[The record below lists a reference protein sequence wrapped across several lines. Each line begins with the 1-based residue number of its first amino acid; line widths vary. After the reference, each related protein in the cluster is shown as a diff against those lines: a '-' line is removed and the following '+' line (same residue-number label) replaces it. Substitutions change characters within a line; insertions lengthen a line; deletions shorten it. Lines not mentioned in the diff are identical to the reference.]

1 MVPKKSPRI
10 PLELHQIKAYEFYQK
25 RLASGKE
32 GNEIDDWQQA
42 KEYLSQHPRAI
53 LAWNLKMPYR
63 GGKRLIK
70 RLLLSLQSLV
80 RVAWKLLIFPFWL
93 FQQIPGLFAREDKDS
108 RTFAID
114 VVKTIISAL
123 GLIATLLAGIGLIVN
138 YFNSQAEMQLTQQR
152 LITERFSKAVEQIG
166 SGKEEVVIGG
176 IYSLER
182 IAKDSPKDQWTIME
196 VLTSYIRKNSPIPS
210 NKRQLKPEAE
220 EREKTPE
227 KLPSVSIPVQ
237 AALTVIGRRK
247 GDNLAETTDSNKIK
261 ILDLSRTNLRGANL
275 NRANLNRA
283 SLHLANL
290 NGAFLEE
297 ANLDG
302 ANLNR
307 ANLNG
312 ANLDGA
318 KLIGANLIGAN
329 LNGANLNGANLNG
342 ANLIGAKLIGA
353 NLNGA
358 NLNGAFLIGA
368 FLIEA
373 NLEEANLNGA
383 NLNGASLNG
392 AFLRGAFLI
401 GANLNG
407 ASLNGAFLR
416 GAFLNGAEGLNPEQI
431 KSACSWEKAIYTEA
445 KWDEDKQ
452 LWVVADREAN
462 QREIEKLKRDKN
474 SDPPNPRLFSA
485 LCDNFCLW
493 NREMLTGDETS
504 TFP

>member
-123 GLIATLLAGIGLIVN
+123 GLIATLSAGIGLFVN
-138 YFNSQAEMQLTQQR
+138 YLNSQAERQLIQER

-166 SGKEEVVIGG
+166 NTKEEVVIGG

-210 NKRQLKPEAE
+210 NIEQLKPE
-220 EREKTPE
+220 ERQKALE

-247 GDNLAETTDSNKIK
+247 VENDQAGDNLAETTDSNKIK
-261 ILDLSRTNLRGANL
+261 ILDLSRTNLREANLILANLDGANLNGANL

-283 SLHLANL
+283 
-290 NGAFLEE
+290 
-297 ANLDG
+297 
-302 ANLNR
+302 NLNR
-307 ANLNG
+307 ADLNGADLKG

-318 KLIGANLIGAN
+318 DLKGAYLWVAYLNGAYLNGAYLKGAELIGAELIEAELYRAN
-329 LNGANLNGANLNG
+329 LYRANLYRAN
-342 ANLIGAKLIGA
+342 
-353 NLNGA
+353 
-358 NLNGAFLIGA
+358 
-368 FLIEA
+368 LIEA
-373 NLEEANLNGA
+373 NLKGA
-383 NLNGASLNG
+383 NLK
-392 AFLRGAFLI
+392 
-401 GANLNG
+401 GANLKG
-407 ASLNGAFLR
+407 ANLILANLY
-416 GAFLNGAEGLNPEQI
+416 GAEDLYPEQI
-431 KSACSWEKAIYTEA
+431 KSACFWEKAIYTEP
-445 KWDEDKQ
+445 KWDEDTE
-452 LWVVADREAN
+452 LWVAADREAN

-474 SDPPNPRLFSA
+474 SDPPNPID
-485 LCDNFCLW
+485 CN
-493 NREMLTGDETS
+493 TK
-504 TFP
+504 

>member
-1 MVPKKSPRI
+1 
-10 PLELHQIKAYEFYQK
+10 
-25 RLASGKE
+25 
-32 GNEIDDWQQA
+32 
-42 KEYLSQHPRAI
+42 
-53 LAWNLKMPYR
+53 MPYR

-166 SGKEEVVIGG
+166 NNKEEVVIGG

-210 NKRQLKPEAE
+210 NIQQLEPE
-220 EREKTPE
+220 ERQKALE

-247 GDNLAETTDSNKIK
+247 VENDQAGDNLAGTTDSNKIK
-261 ILDLSRTNLRGANL
+261 FLDLSGTNLRGANLILANLNLANLNGANLIGANLIGANLIGANLNEAYLYGAYLNRANLNEAYLDRAYLNRANLNGAILDRADLIGADLNEADLIGANL

-283 SLHLANL
+283 
-290 NGAFLEE
+290 
-297 ANLDG
+297 
-302 ANLNR
+302 NLNR
-307 ANLNG
+307 AN
-312 ANLDGA
+312 
-318 KLIGANLIGAN
+318 LIGANLIGAV
-329 LNGANLNGANLNG
+329 
-342 ANLIGAKLIGA
+342 
-353 NLNGA
+353 
-358 NLNGAFLIGA
+358 
-368 FLIEA
+368 
-373 NLEEANLNGA
+373 
-383 NLNGASLNG
+383 
-392 AFLRGAFLI
+392 
-401 GANLNG
+401 
-407 ASLNGAFLR
+407 
-416 GAFLNGAEGLNPEQI
+416 GLNPEQI
-431 KSACSWEKAIYTEA
+431 KSACFWERAIHTQA

-452 LWVVADREAN
+452 LWVAADREAN
-462 QREIEKLKRDKN
+462 QREIDKLKRDKN
-474 SDPPNPRLFSA
+474 SDPPNPID
-485 LCDNFCLW
+485 C
-493 NREMLTGDETS
+493 TTK
-504 TFP
+504 

>member
-10 PLELHQIKAYEFYQK
+10 PLELHQIKAYEFYQQ

-42 KEYLSQHPRAI
+42 KEYFSQHPRAI

-166 SGKEEVVIGG
+166 NNKEEVVIGG

-210 NKRQLKPEAE
+210 NIQQLEPE
-220 EREKTPE
+220 ERQKALE

-247 GDNLAETTDSNKIK
+247 VENDQAGDNLAGTTDSNKIK
-261 ILDLSRTNLRGANL
+261 FLDLSGTNLRGANLILANLNLANLNGANLIGANLIGANLIGANLNEAYLYGAYLNRAYLNEAYLNRANLDRANLNRANLNGAILDRADLIGADLNEADLIGANL

-283 SLHLANL
+283 
-290 NGAFLEE
+290 
-297 ANLDG
+297 
-302 ANLNR
+302 NLNR
-307 ANLNG
+307 AN
-312 ANLDGA
+312 
-318 KLIGANLIGAN
+318 LIGANLIGAV
-329 LNGANLNGANLNG
+329 
-342 ANLIGAKLIGA
+342 
-353 NLNGA
+353 
-358 NLNGAFLIGA
+358 
-368 FLIEA
+368 
-373 NLEEANLNGA
+373 
-383 NLNGASLNG
+383 
-392 AFLRGAFLI
+392 
-401 GANLNG
+401 
-407 ASLNGAFLR
+407 
-416 GAFLNGAEGLNPEQI
+416 GLNPEQI
-431 KSACSWEKAIYTEA
+431 KSACFWERAIHTQA

-452 LWVVADREAN
+452 LWVAADREAN
-462 QREIEKLKRDKN
+462 QREIDKLKRDKN
-474 SDPPNPRLFSA
+474 SDPPNPID
-485 LCDNFCLW
+485 C
-493 NREMLTGDETS
+493 TTK
-504 TFP
+504 

>member
-138 YFNSQAEMQLTQQR
+138 YSNSQAEMQLTQQR
-152 LITERFSKAVEQIG
+152 LITERFSKAIEQIG
-166 SGKEEVVIGG
+166 SGKEEAVISG
-176 IYSLER
+176 IYSLEQ
-182 IAKDSPKDQWTIME
+182 IAKDSPKDQYQWTIME

-210 NKRQLKPEAE
+210 NIQQLKPEAE

-283 SLHLANL
+283 NLDGANL
-290 NGAFLEE
+290 NGAFLE
-297 ANLDG
+297 G
-302 ANLNR
+302 AY
-307 ANLNG
+307 
-312 ANLDGA
+312 
-318 KLIGANLIGAN
+318 
-329 LNGANLNGANLNG
+329 LNGANLNGANLW
-342 ANLIGAKLIGA
+342 
-353 NLNGA
+353 
-358 NLNGAFLIGA
+358 
-368 FLIEA
+368 
-373 NLEEANLNGA
+373 
-383 NLNGASLNG
+383 
-392 AFLRGAFLI
+392 
-401 GANLNG
+401 
-407 ASLNGAFLR
+407 
-416 GAFLNGAEGLNPEQI
+416 GAEVDPKQI
-431 KSACSWEKAIYTEA
+431 KSACFWEKAIHTQA
-445 KWDEDKQ
+445 KWDKDKQ
-452 LWVVADREAN
+452 LLVAEDWKAN

-474 SDPPNPRLFSA
+474 SDPPNPID
-485 LCDNFCLW
+485 CN
-493 NREMLTGDETS
+493 TK
-504 TFP
+504 

>member
-210 NKRQLKPEAE
+210 NIEQLKPE
-220 EREKTPE
+220 ERQKALE

-247 GDNLAETTDSNKIK
+247 VENDQAGDNLAETTDFNKTK
-261 ILDLSRTNLRGANL
+261 FLDLSRTNLR
-275 NRANLNRA
+275 
-283 SLHLANL
+283 
-290 NGAFLEE
+290 E
-297 ANLDG
+297 
-302 ANLNR
+302 

-318 KLIGANLIGAN
+318 DLNRANLDEAILYRAILKGAYLFGAELIGAN
-329 LNGANLNGANLNG
+329 LNGAELIGANLYGANLNRANLIGANLGANLYGANLNG
-342 ANLIGAKLIGA
+342 AYLWGAKVD
-353 NLNGA
+353 
-358 NLNGAFLIGA
+358 
-368 FLIEA
+368 
-373 NLEEANLNGA
+373 
-383 NLNGASLNG
+383 
-392 AFLRGAFLI
+392 
-401 GANLNG
+401 
-407 ASLNGAFLR
+407 
-416 GAFLNGAEGLNPEQI
+416 PKQI
-431 KSACSWEKAIYTEA
+431 KSACFWEKAIHTQV
-445 KWDEDKQ
+445 KWDKDKQ
-452 LWVVADREAN
+452 LWVAADREAN

-474 SDPPNPRLFSA
+474 SDPRNPID
-485 LCDNFCLW
+485 CN
-493 NREMLTGDETS
+493 TK
-504 TFP
+504 

>member
-10 PLELHQIKAYEFYQK
+10 PLELHQIKAHEFYQK

-42 KEYLSQHPRAI
+42 KEYFSQHPRAI

-63 GGKRLIK
+63 RGKRLIK

-93 FQQIPGLFAREDKDS
+93 FQQISGLFAREDKDS

-123 GLIATLLAGIGLIVN
+123 GLIATLFAGIGLFVN
-138 YFNSQAEMQLTQQR
+138 YLNSQAEIQLTQQR

-166 SGKEEVVIGG
+166 NTKEEVVIGG

-210 NKRQLKPEAE
+210 NIQQLEPE
-220 EREKTPE
+220 ERQKALE

-247 GDNLAETTDSNKIK
+247 VENDQAGDNLAETTNPNKIK
-261 ILDLSRTNLRGANL
+261 ILDLSRTNLRGAK
-275 NRANLNRA
+275 
-283 SLHLANL
+283 L
-290 NGAFLEE
+290 NGADLKG

-302 ANLNR
+302 ANLN
-307 ANLNG
+307 
-312 ANLDGA
+312 GA
-318 KLIGANLIGAN
+318 KLWVAY
-329 LNGANLNGANLNG
+329 LNGANLNGANLNEAYLNEAYLNE
-342 ANLIGAKLIGA
+342 ANLNLA

-358 NLNGAFLIGA
+358 YLNGAV
-368 FLIEA
+368 
-373 NLEEANLNGA
+373 
-383 NLNGASLNG
+383 
-392 AFLRGAFLI
+392 
-401 GANLNG
+401 
-407 ASLNGAFLR
+407 
-416 GAFLNGAEGLNPEQI
+416 GLNPEQI
-431 KSACSWEKAIYTEA
+431 KSACFWERAIHTQA

-452 LWVVADREAN
+452 LWVAADREAN
-462 QREIEKLKRDKN
+462 QREIDKLKRDKN
-474 SDPPNPRLFSA
+474 SDPPNPINCTTKYRLYY
-485 LCDNFCLW
+485 
-493 NREMLTGDETS
+493 
-504 TFP
+504 

>member
-10 PLELHQIKAYEFYQK
+10 PLELHQIKAHQFYQK

-42 KEYLSQHPRAI
+42 KEYFSQHPRAI
-53 LAWNLKMPYR
+53 FAWNLKMPYR

-108 RTFAID
+108 RTFAIE

-123 GLIATLLAGIGLIVN
+123 GLIATLLAGIGLFLN
-138 YFNSQAEMQLTQQR
+138 YLNSQAERQLIQER

-166 SGKEEVVIGG
+166 NNKEEVVIGG

-210 NKRQLKPEAE
+210 NIEQLEPE
-220 EREKTPE
+220 ERQKALE

-247 GDNLAETTDSNKIK
+247 VENDQAGDNLAETTDSNKIK
-261 ILDLSRTNLRGANL
+261 ILDLSRTNLREANLNGANLNGAQLYRANLYGAYLYRANLYRANLYRANLKGANLKGANLKGANLNGANLILANL
-275 NRANLNRA
+275 NRAY
-283 SLHLANL
+283 L
-290 NGAFLEE
+290 NGAI
-297 ANLDG
+297 
-302 ANLNR
+302 LNR

-312 ANLDGA
+312 AILNR
-318 KLIGANLIGAN
+318 ANLNGAYLNGAYLIQANLNGADLNGADLNRAN

-342 ANLIGAKLIGA
+342 AEDLYPK
-353 NLNGA
+353 
-358 NLNGAFLIGA
+358 
-368 FLIEA
+368 
-373 NLEEANLNGA
+373 
-383 NLNGASLNG
+383 
-392 AFLRGAFLI
+392 
-401 GANLNG
+401 
-407 ASLNGAFLR
+407 
-416 GAFLNGAEGLNPEQI
+416 QI
-431 KSACSWEKAIYTEA
+431 KSACFWEKAIYTES

-452 LWVVADREAN
+452 LWVAADREAN
-462 QREIEKLKRDKN
+462 QREIDKLKRDKN
-474 SDPPNPRLFSA
+474 SDPPNPID
-485 LCDNFCLW
+485 CN
-493 NREMLTGDETS
+493 TK
-504 TFP
+504 

>member
-1 MVPKKSPRI
+1 MAQKKSPRI

-166 SGKEEVVIGG
+166 NNKEEVVIGG

-210 NKRQLKPEAE
+210 NIEQLKPE
-220 EREKTPE
+220 ERQKALE

-247 GDNLAETTDSNKIK
+247 VENDQAGDNLAETTNPNKIK
-261 ILDLSRTNLRGANL
+261 FLDLSRTNLRGAYL
-275 NRANLNRA
+275 D
-283 SLHLANL
+283 
-290 NGAFLEE
+290 GACLDG

-307 ANLNG
+307 AILYRAILNRANLNRAILEGAILEGAILNEAYLGGANLGAAYLNGAYLDG

-318 KLIGANLIGAN
+318 V
-329 LNGANLNGANLNG
+329 
-342 ANLIGAKLIGA
+342 
-353 NLNGA
+353 
-358 NLNGAFLIGA
+358 
-368 FLIEA
+368 
-373 NLEEANLNGA
+373 
-383 NLNGASLNG
+383 
-392 AFLRGAFLI
+392 
-401 GANLNG
+401 
-407 ASLNGAFLR
+407 
-416 GAFLNGAEGLNPEQI
+416 GLNPEQI
-431 KSACSWEKAIYTEA
+431 KSACFWERAIHTES

-452 LWVVADREAN
+452 LWVAEDPKAN
-462 QREIEKLKRDKN
+462 QREIDKLKRDKN
-474 SDPPNPRLFSA
+474 SDPPNPID
-485 LCDNFCLW
+485 C
-493 NREMLTGDETS
+493 TTK
-504 TFP
+504 

>member
-10 PLELHQIKAYEFYQK
+10 PLELHQIKAYEFYQQ

-123 GLIATLLAGIGLIVN
+123 GLIATLFAGIGLFVN
-138 YFNSQAEMQLTQQR
+138 YLNSQAERQLIQER

-166 SGKEEVVIGG
+166 NTKEEVVIGG

-210 NKRQLKPEAE
+210 NIQQLEPE
-220 EREKTPE
+220 ERQKALE

-247 GDNLAETTDSNKIK
+247 VENDQAGDNLAETTNPNKIK
-261 ILDLSRTNLRGANL
+261 ILDLSGTNLRGADLNEANLNRANLIGADLNEANLNRANLIGADLNEANLIGAYLNGADLNRADLNGADLNRADLNEANLNRANLIGAYLNGANL

-283 SLHLANL
+283 
-290 NGAFLEE
+290 
-297 ANLDG
+297 NLDG
-302 ANLNR
+302 ADLNGANLYGAYLNR
-307 ANLNG
+307 ANLNR
-312 ANLDGA
+312 AYLNRA
-318 KLIGANLIGAN
+318 Y
-329 LNGANLNGANLNG
+329 LNGAYLNGAYLNG
-342 ANLIGAKLIGA
+342 AV
-353 NLNGA
+353 
-358 NLNGAFLIGA
+358 
-368 FLIEA
+368 
-373 NLEEANLNGA
+373 
-383 NLNGASLNG
+383 
-392 AFLRGAFLI
+392 
-401 GANLNG
+401 
-407 ASLNGAFLR
+407 
-416 GAFLNGAEGLNPEQI
+416 GLNPEQI
-431 KSACSWEKAIYTEA
+431 KSACFWERARHTES

-452 LWVVADREAN
+452 LWVAADREAN
-462 QREIEKLKRDKN
+462 QREIDKLKRDKN
-474 SDPPNPRLFSA
+474 SDPPNPIDCTTKYRLYY
-485 LCDNFCLW
+485 
-493 NREMLTGDETS
+493 
-504 TFP
+504 

>member
-10 PLELHQIKAYEFYQK
+10 PLELHQIKAHEFYQK

-182 IAKDSPKDQWTIME
+182 IAKDSREDQWTIME

-210 NKRQLKPEAE
+210 NIQQLEPAA
-220 EREKTPE
+220 REKALE

-247 GDNLAETTDSNKIK
+247 VENVQAGDNLAETTDPNKIK

-283 SLHLANL
+283 
-290 NGAFLEE
+290 
-297 ANLDG
+297 NLDG
-302 ANLNR
+302 ANLN
-307 ANLNG
+307 
-312 ANLDGA
+312 GA
-318 KLIGANLIGAN
+318 KLWVAY

-342 ANLIGAKLIGA
+342 AKLWVA
-353 NLNGA
+353 YLNGA
-358 NLNGAFLIGA
+358 NLNGAY
-368 FLIEA
+368 
-373 NLEEANLNGA
+373 LNGA
-383 NLNGASLNG
+383 NLNGAKLNRADLNRAYLNG
-392 AFLRGAFLI
+392 ADLNGAYLNGAI
-401 GANLNG
+401 LNGANLYG
-407 ASLNGAFLR
+407 AILW
-416 GAFLNGAEGLNPEQI
+416 GAEVDPKQI
-431 KSACSWEKAIYTEA
+431 KSACFWEKAIYTES
-445 KWDEDKQ
+445 KWDKDKK
-452 LWVVADREAN
+452 LWVAEDREAN
-462 QREIEKLKRDKN
+462 RREIEKLKRDKN
-474 SDPPNPRLFSA
+474 SDPRNPID
-485 LCDNFCLW
+485 CN
-493 NREMLTGDETS
+493 TK
-504 TFP
+504 

>member
-42 KEYLSQHPRAI
+42 KEYFSQHPRAI

-63 GGKRLIK
+63 RGKRLIK

-80 RVAWKLLIFPFWL
+80 RVVWKLLIFPFWL

-123 GLIATLLAGIGLIVN
+123 GLIATLLAGIGLFVN
-138 YFNSQAEMQLTQQR
+138 YLNSQAERQLTQER

-166 SGKEEVVIGG
+166 NTKEEVVIGG

-210 NKRQLKPEAE
+210 NIEQLKPE
-220 EREKTPE
+220 ERQKALE

-237 AALTVIGRRK
+237 ATLTVIGRRK
-247 GDNLAETTDSNKIK
+247 VENDQAGDNLAETTDSNKIK
-261 ILDLSRTNLRGANL
+261 ILDLSRTNLRKANLDGANLDGANLDGANLDGANLDGANLDGANLDGAELIGANLDGAELNGANL
-275 NRANLNRA
+275 NRANLD
-283 SLHLANL
+283 
-290 NGAFLEE
+290 GAELIG

-302 ANLNR
+302 ANLDG
-307 ANLNG
+307 AELIG

-318 KLIGANLIGAN
+318 NLDGANLDGAV
-329 LNGANLNGANLNG
+329 
-342 ANLIGAKLIGA
+342 
-353 NLNGA
+353 
-358 NLNGAFLIGA
+358 
-368 FLIEA
+368 
-373 NLEEANLNGA
+373 
-383 NLNGASLNG
+383 
-392 AFLRGAFLI
+392 
-401 GANLNG
+401 
-407 ASLNGAFLR
+407 
-416 GAFLNGAEGLNPEQI
+416 GLNPEQI
-431 KSACSWEKAIYTEA
+431 KSACFWERAIHTES

-452 LWVVADREAN
+452 LWVAADRKAN
-462 QREIEKLKRDKN
+462 QREIDKLKRDKN
-474 SDPPNPRLFSA
+474 SDPPNPID
-485 LCDNFCLW
+485 C
-493 NREMLTGDETS
+493 TTK
-504 TFP
+504 

>member
-10 PLELHQIKAYEFYQK
+10 PLELHQIKAYEFYQQ

-42 KEYLSQHPRAI
+42 KEYFSQHPRAI

-63 GGKRLIK
+63 RGKRLIK

-93 FQQIPGLFAREDKDS
+93 FQQISGLFAREDKDS

-123 GLIATLLAGIGLIVN
+123 GLIATLFAGIGLFVN
-138 YFNSQAEMQLTQQR
+138 YLNSQAEIQLTQQR

-166 SGKEEVVIGG
+166 NNKEEVVIGG

-210 NKRQLKPEAE
+210 NIQQLKPE
-220 EREKTPE
+220 ERQKALE

-247 GDNLAETTDSNKIK
+247 VENDQAGDNLAETTDSNKIK
-261 ILDLSRTNLRGANL
+261 FLDLSRTNLRGANL
-275 NRANLNRA
+275 DGANLD
-283 SLHLANL
+283 
-290 NGAFLEE
+290 G

-307 ANLNG
+307 AILYRAILNRANLNRAILEGAILEGAILNEAYLGGANLGAAYLNGAYLDG

-318 KLIGANLIGAN
+318 V
-329 LNGANLNGANLNG
+329 
-342 ANLIGAKLIGA
+342 
-353 NLNGA
+353 
-358 NLNGAFLIGA
+358 
-368 FLIEA
+368 
-373 NLEEANLNGA
+373 
-383 NLNGASLNG
+383 
-392 AFLRGAFLI
+392 
-401 GANLNG
+401 
-407 ASLNGAFLR
+407 
-416 GAFLNGAEGLNPEQI
+416 GLNPEQI
-431 KSACSWEKAIYTEA
+431 KSACFWERAIHTES

-452 LWVVADREAN
+452 LWVAEDPKAN
-462 QREIEKLKRDKN
+462 QREIDKLKRDKN
-474 SDPPNPRLFSA
+474 SDPPNPID
-485 LCDNFCLW
+485 C
-493 NREMLTGDETS
+493 TTK
-504 TFP
+504 

>member
-10 PLELHQIKAYEFYQK
+10 PLELHQIKAHEFYQK

-123 GLIATLLAGIGLIVN
+123 GLIATLLAGIGLFLN
-138 YFNSQAEMQLTQQR
+138 YLNSQAERQLIQER

-166 SGKEEVVIGG
+166 NDKEEVVIGG

-210 NKRQLKPEAE
+210 NIEQLKPE
-220 EREKTPE
+220 ERKKAPE

-247 GDNLAETTDSNKIK
+247 VENDQAGDNLAETTNPNKIK
-261 ILDLSRTNLRGANL
+261 FLDLSRTNLRGADLIGANLFGAILNRANLIGANLNGADLNGAYLYGANLNGANLDGADL

-283 SLHLANL
+283 DLNRANLNRAILYRANL
-290 NGAFLEE
+290 NGADLNGANLYGAYLNG

-307 ANLNG
+307 AYLDGANLNGADLNG
-312 ANLDGA
+312 ANLYGA
-318 KLIGANLIGAN
+318 Y
-329 LNGANLNGANLNG
+329 LNGANLNGAV
-342 ANLIGAKLIGA
+342 
-353 NLNGA
+353 
-358 NLNGAFLIGA
+358 
-368 FLIEA
+368 
-373 NLEEANLNGA
+373 
-383 NLNGASLNG
+383 
-392 AFLRGAFLI
+392 
-401 GANLNG
+401 
-407 ASLNGAFLR
+407 
-416 GAFLNGAEGLNPEQI
+416 GLNPEQI
-431 KSACSWEKAIYTEA
+431 KSACFWERAIHTQA

-452 LWVVADREAN
+452 LWVAADWKAN

-474 SDPPNPRLFSA
+474 SDPPNPID
-485 LCDNFCLW
+485 C
-493 NREMLTGDETS
+493 TTK
-504 TFP
+504 

>member
-108 RTFAID
+108 RTFAIE

-123 GLIATLLAGIGLIVN
+123 GLIATLSAGIVLFLN
-138 YFNSQAEMQLTQQR
+138 YLNSQAEMQLTQQR

-210 NKRQLKPEAE
+210 NIQQLEPE
-220 EREKTPE
+220 ERQKALE

-237 AALTVIGRRK
+237 SALTVIGRRK
-247 GDNLAETTDSNKIK
+247 VENDQAGDNLAETNDSNKIK
-261 ILDLSRTNLRGANL
+261 ILDLSRTNLREANLNRANLNRANLNRANLNGAYLDGAYLEEANLIGAKLNGAYLEEANLIGAKLNGAYLEGANL

-283 SLHLANL
+283 NL
-290 NGAFLEE
+290 NR
-297 ANLDG
+297 

-307 ANLNG
+307 ANLNR
-312 ANLDGA
+312 ANLYRAYLNGA
-318 KLIGANLIGAN
+318 YLIGAYLNGAYLIGAY
-329 LNGANLNGANLNG
+329 LYGAYLYGAYLYG
-342 ANLIGAKLIGA
+342 AYLY
-353 NLNGA
+353 
-358 NLNGAFLIGA
+358 
-368 FLIEA
+368 
-373 NLEEANLNGA
+373 
-383 NLNGASLNG
+383 
-392 AFLRGAFLI
+392 
-401 GANLNG
+401 
-407 ASLNGAFLR
+407 
-416 GAFLNGAEGLNPEQI
+416 GAEDLHPKQI
-431 KSACSWEKAIYTEA
+431 KSACFWERAIYTQA
-445 KWDEDKQ
+445 KWDKDKK
-452 LWVVADREAN
+452 LWVAEDPKAN

-474 SDPPNPRLFSA
+474 SDPRNPID
-485 LCDNFCLW
+485 CN
-493 NREMLTGDETS
+493 TK
-504 TFP
+504 

>member
-10 PLELHQIKAYEFYQK
+10 PLELHQIKAHEFYQK

-42 KEYLSQHPRAI
+42 KEYFSQHPRAI

-63 GGKRLIK
+63 RGKRLIK

-123 GLIATLLAGIGLIVN
+123 GLIATLFAGIGLFVN
-138 YFNSQAEMQLTQQR
+138 YLNSQAEIQLTQQR

-166 SGKEEVVIGG
+166 NTKEEVVIGG

-210 NKRQLKPEAE
+210 NIEQLEPAARQKA
-220 EREKTPE
+220 PE

-247 GDNLAETTDSNKIK
+247 VENDQAGDNLAETTNPNKIK
-261 ILDLSRTNLRGANL
+261 ILDLSGTNLRGADLIGANLFGANLIGANLFGANLYGADLNRANLYGANL

-283 SLHLANL
+283 
-290 NGAFLEE
+290 
-297 ANLDG
+297 
-302 ANLNR
+302 NLNR
-307 ANLNG
+307 ADLIG
-312 ANLDGA
+312 ANLF
-318 KLIGANLIGAN
+318 GANLIGAN
-329 LNGANLNGANLNG
+329 LFGADLNGADLNRAYLYGADLNGANLYG
-342 ANLIGAKLIGA
+342 AV
-353 NLNGA
+353 
-358 NLNGAFLIGA
+358 
-368 FLIEA
+368 
-373 NLEEANLNGA
+373 
-383 NLNGASLNG
+383 
-392 AFLRGAFLI
+392 
-401 GANLNG
+401 
-407 ASLNGAFLR
+407 
-416 GAFLNGAEGLNPEQI
+416 GLNPEQI
-431 KSACSWEKAIYTEA
+431 KSACFWERAIHTQA

-452 LWVVADREAN
+452 LWVAADREAN
-462 QREIEKLKRDKN
+462 QREIDKLKRDKN
-474 SDPPNPRLFSA
+474 SDLPNPIN
-485 LCDNFCLW
+485 CN
-493 NREMLTGDETS
+493 TK
-504 TFP
+504 

>member
-1 MVPKKSPRI
+1 MAQKKSPRI

-123 GLIATLLAGIGLIVN
+123 GLIATLFAGIGLFVN
-138 YFNSQAEMQLTQQR
+138 YLNSQAERQLIQER

-166 SGKEEVVIGG
+166 NPKEEVVIGG

-210 NKRQLKPEAE
+210 NIQQLEPAA
-220 EREKTPE
+220 REKALE
-227 KLPSVSIPVQ
+227 KLPSVSISVQ

-247 GDNLAETTDSNKIK
+247 VENDQAGDNLAETTDSNKIK
-261 ILDLSRTNLRGANL
+261 ILDLSRTNLREANL
-275 NRANLNRA
+275 IRANLDRA
-283 SLHLANL
+283 YLY
-290 NGAFLEE
+290 
-297 ANLDG
+297 
-302 ANLNR
+302 R

-312 ANLDGA
+312 AYLDRA
-318 KLIGANLIGAN
+318 YLNGANLYRAN
-329 LNGANLNGANLNG
+329 LDRAYLYRAYLNGANLNGANLYR
-342 ANLIGAKLIGA
+342 AY
-353 NLNGA
+353 LNGA
-358 NLNGAFLIGA
+358 NLDG
-368 FLIEA
+368 A
-373 NLEEANLNGA
+373 NLDGANLDGAYLNGA
-383 NLNGASLNG
+383 YLNGAYLNG
-392 AFLRGAFLI
+392 AV
-401 GANLNG
+401 
-407 ASLNGAFLR
+407 
-416 GAFLNGAEGLNPEQI
+416 GLHPEQI
-431 KSACSWEKAIYTEA
+431 KSACFWERAIYTQA
-445 KWDEDKQ
+445 KWDKDKK
-452 LWVVADREAN
+452 LWVAADPKAN
-462 QREIEKLKRDKN
+462 QREIDKLKRDKN
-474 SDPPNPRLFSA
+474 SDPPNPID
-485 LCDNFCLW
+485 C
-493 NREMLTGDETS
+493 TTK
-504 TFP
+504 

>member
-10 PLELHQIKAYEFYQK
+10 PLELHQIKAHEFYQK

-63 GGKRLIK
+63 RGKRLIK

-123 GLIATLLAGIGLIVN
+123 GLIATLFAGIGLFVN
-138 YFNSQAEMQLTQQR
+138 YLNSQAEIQLTQQR

-166 SGKEEVVIGG
+166 NTKEEVVIGG

-210 NKRQLKPEAE
+210 NIEQLEPAA
-220 EREKTPE
+220 REKALE

-247 GDNLAETTDSNKIK
+247 VENDQAGDNLAETTDSNKIK
-261 ILDLSRTNLRGANL
+261 ILDLSRTNLREANLILANLNLANL

-283 SLHLANL
+283 
-290 NGAFLEE
+290 
-297 ANLDG
+297 
-302 ANLNR
+302 NLNR

-312 ANLDGA
+312 AELYRAELYRANLNGA
-318 KLIGANLIGAN
+318 NLKGANLNEANLIGAN

-342 ANLIGAKLIGA
+342 ANLNGAILYRA

-358 NLNGAFLIGA
+358 NLNGAILNGA
-368 FLIEA
+368 ILYR
-373 NLEEANLNGA
+373 ANLNGA
-383 NLNGASLNG
+383 NLNGAN
-392 AFLRGAFLI
+392 
-401 GANLNG
+401 
-407 ASLNGAFLR
+407 
-416 GAFLNGAEGLNPEQI
+416 LNGAEGLNPEQI
-431 KSACSWEKAIYTEA
+431 KSACFWEKAIYTES

-452 LWVVADREAN
+452 LWVAADREAN

-474 SDPPNPRLFSA
+474 SDPRNPIN
-485 LCDNFCLW
+485 CN
-493 NREMLTGDETS
+493 TK
-504 TFP
+504 

>member
-10 PLELHQIKAYEFYQK
+10 PLELHQIKAHEFYQK

-123 GLIATLLAGIGLIVN
+123 GLIATLSAGIGLFVN
-138 YFNSQAEMQLTQQR
+138 YLNSQAEIQLIQER

-210 NKRQLKPEAE
+210 NIQQLEPE
-220 EREKTPE
+220 ERQKALE

-247 GDNLAETTDSNKIK
+247 VENDQAGDNLAETTYFNKTK
-261 ILDLSRTNLRGANL
+261 ILDLSQTNLR
-275 NRANLNRA
+275 
-283 SLHLANL
+283 
-290 NGAFLEE
+290 E
-297 ANLDG
+297 ANLI
-302 ANLNR
+302 L
-307 ANLNG
+307 
-312 ANLDGA
+312 
-318 KLIGANLIGAN
+318 
-329 LNGANLNGANLNG
+329 ANLNGANLNG
-342 ANLIGAKLIGA
+342 ANLIGANLIGAYLNGAFLVQANLIGA
-353 NLNGA
+353 NLNRAILNGANLIGANLTGAELFGANLKEAGLFGAELNGANLIVANLDGANLDGAELNGANLDGA
-358 NLNGAFLIGA
+358 NLNGAI
-368 FLIEA
+368 
-373 NLEEANLNGA
+373 
-383 NLNGASLNG
+383 
-392 AFLRGAFLI
+392 
-401 GANLNG
+401 
-407 ASLNGAFLR
+407 
-416 GAFLNGAEGLNPEQI
+416 LNGAEGLNPKQI
-431 KSACSWEKAIYTEA
+431 KSACFWEKAIYTES

-452 LWVVADREAN
+452 LWVAADREAN

-474 SDPPNPRLFSA
+474 SDLPNPID
-485 LCDNFCLW
+485 CN
-493 NREMLTGDETS
+493 TK
-504 TFP
+504 

>member
-1 MVPKKSPRI
+1 MVPRKSPRI
-10 PLELHQIKAYEFYQK
+10 PLELHQIKAHQFYQK

-42 KEYLSQHPRAI
+42 KEYFSQHPRAI

-123 GLIATLLAGIGLIVN
+123 GLIATLSAGIGLFVN
-138 YFNSQAEMQLTQQR
+138 YLNSQAEIQLIQER

-210 NKRQLKPEAE
+210 NIEQLEPE
-220 EREKTPE
+220 ERQKALE

-247 GDNLAETTDSNKIK
+247 VENDQAGDNLAETTYFNKTK
-261 ILDLSRTNLRGANL
+261 ILDLSQTNLR
-275 NRANLNRA
+275 
-283 SLHLANL
+283 
-290 NGAFLEE
+290 E
-297 ANLDG
+297 ANLI
-302 ANLNR
+302 L
-307 ANLNG
+307 
-312 ANLDGA
+312 
-318 KLIGANLIGAN
+318 
-329 LNGANLNGANLNG
+329 ANLNGANLNG
-342 ANLIGAKLIGA
+342 ANLIGANLIGAYLNGAFLVQANLIGA
-353 NLNGA
+353 NLNRAILNGANLIGANLTGAELFGANLKEAGLFGAELNGANLIVANLDGANLDGAELNGANLDGA
-358 NLNGAFLIGA
+358 NLNGAI
-368 FLIEA
+368 
-373 NLEEANLNGA
+373 
-383 NLNGASLNG
+383 
-392 AFLRGAFLI
+392 
-401 GANLNG
+401 
-407 ASLNGAFLR
+407 
-416 GAFLNGAEGLNPEQI
+416 LNGAEGLNPKQI
-431 KSACSWEKAIYTEA
+431 KSACFWEKAIYTES

-452 LWVVADREAN
+452 LWVAADREAN

-474 SDPPNPRLFSA
+474 SDPPNPID
-485 LCDNFCLW
+485 CN
-493 NREMLTGDETS
+493 TK
-504 TFP
+504 

>member
-1 MVPKKSPRI
+1 MVPRKSPRI

-123 GLIATLLAGIGLIVN
+123 GLIATLSAGIGLFVN
-138 YFNSQAEMQLTQQR
+138 YLNSQAERQLIQER

-166 SGKEEVVIGG
+166 NTKEEVVIGG

-182 IAKDSPKDQWTIME
+182 IAKDSPKDQWRIME

-210 NKRQLKPEAE
+210 NIQQLEPE
-220 EREKTPE
+220 EREKALE

-247 GDNLAETTDSNKIK
+247 VENDQAGDNLAETNDFAGDNLAETTDFSKIK

-275 NRANLNRA
+275 N
-283 SLHLANL
+283 
-290 NGAFLEE
+290 
-297 ANLDG
+297 G

-307 ANLNG
+307 ANLWE
-312 ANLDGA
+312 
-318 KLIGANLIGAN
+318 AN
-329 LNGANLNGANLNG
+329 LNGANLNRANLYRAELKG
-342 ANLIGAKLIGA
+342 ANLIRANLKGA
-353 NLNGA
+353 NLDGA
-358 NLNGAFLIGA
+358 NLLNR
-368 FLIEA
+368 A
-373 NLEEANLNGA
+373 NLNRGILTTGWLIANLDEANLNGA
-383 NLNGASLNG
+383 NLNGAV
-392 AFLRGAFLI
+392 
-401 GANLNG
+401 
-407 ASLNGAFLR
+407 
-416 GAFLNGAEGLNPEQI
+416 GLNPEQI
-431 KSACSWEKAIYTEA
+431 KSACFWEKAIYTEP
-445 KWDEDKQ
+445 KWDEDTE
-452 LWVVADREAN
+452 LWVAADREAN

-474 SDPPNPRLFSA
+474 SDPPNPID
-485 LCDNFCLW
+485 CN
-493 NREMLTGDETS
+493 TK
-504 TFP
+504 

>member
-10 PLELHQIKAYEFYQK
+10 PLELHQIKAHEFYQK

-42 KEYLSQHPRAI
+42 KEYFSQHPRAI

-63 GGKRLIK
+63 RGKRLIK

-93 FQQIPGLFAREDKDS
+93 FQQISGLFAREDKDS

-123 GLIATLLAGIGLIVN
+123 GLIATLFAGIGLFVN
-138 YFNSQAEMQLTQQR
+138 YLNSQAEIQLTQQR

-166 SGKEEVVIGG
+166 NTKEEVVIGG

-210 NKRQLKPEAE
+210 NIEQLKPEA
-220 EREKTPE
+220 RQKALE

-247 GDNLAETTDSNKIK
+247 VENDQAGDNLAETTDSNKIK

-275 NRANLNRA
+275 NGANLNRA
-283 SLHLANL
+283 DLNRANL
-290 NGAFLEE
+290 NGANLNGADLNG

-302 ANLNR
+302 ANLYGADLIGANLNRANLNR

-312 ANLDGA
+312 AN
-318 KLIGANLIGAN
+318 LIGANLIGAN
-329 LNGANLNGANLNG
+329 LNGANLDGANLDGANLNRADLIGANLNRADLIG
-342 ANLIGAKLIGA
+342 ANLIGANLNRANLIGA
-353 NLNGA
+353 NLDGA
-358 NLNGAFLIGA
+358 NLW
-368 FLIEA
+368 
-373 NLEEANLNGA
+373 
-383 NLNGASLNG
+383 
-392 AFLRGAFLI
+392 
-401 GANLNG
+401 
-407 ASLNGAFLR
+407 
-416 GAFLNGAEGLNPEQI
+416 GAEVDPKQI
-431 KSACSWEKAIYTEA
+431 KSACFWESAIYTQG

-452 LWVVADREAN
+452 LWVAADPKAN
-462 QREIEKLKRDKN
+462 QREIDKLKRDKN
-474 SDPPNPRLFSA
+474 SDPPNPINCTTKYRLYY
-485 LCDNFCLW
+485 
-493 NREMLTGDETS
+493 
-504 TFP
+504 

>member
-1 MVPKKSPRI
+1 MAQKKSPRI

-166 SGKEEVVIGG
+166 SGKEEAVISG
-176 IYSLER
+176 IYSLEQ
-182 IAKDSPKDQWTIME
+182 IAKDYLKDQWTIME
-196 VLTSYIRKNSPIPS
+196 VLTAYIRKNSRIRS
-210 NKRQLKPEAE
+210 NIEQLEPEKRQKDL
-220 EREKTPE
+220 E

-247 GDNLAETTDSNKIK
+247 VENDQDGDNLAETNDPNKIK
-261 ILDLSRTNLRGANL
+261 FLDLSRTNLRGANL

-283 SLHLANL
+283 
-290 NGAFLEE
+290 
-297 ANLDG
+297 NLDG
-302 ANLNR
+302 ANLNGAKLWVAYLNG

-312 ANLDGA
+312 ANLNGA
-318 KLIGANLIGAN
+318 NLIGANLIGAN
-329 LNGANLNGANLNG
+329 LNGANLNGA
-342 ANLIGAKLIGA
+342 
-353 NLNGA
+353 
-358 NLNGAFLIGA
+358 FLKGA

-373 NLEEANLNGA
+373 FLEEANLNGA
-383 NLNGASLNG
+383 NLNGA
-392 AFLRGAFLI
+392 
-401 GANLNG
+401 NLN
-407 ASLNGAFLR
+407 

-431 KSACSWEKAIYTEA
+431 KSACFWERAIYTQA
-445 KWDEDKQ
+445 KWDFDKE
-452 LWVVADREAN
+452 LWVPEDREAN

-474 SDPPNPRLFSA
+474 SDPPNPID
-485 LCDNFCLW
+485 CN
-493 NREMLTGDETS
+493 TK
-504 TFP
+504 

>member
-210 NKRQLKPEAE
+210 NIQQLEPE
-220 EREKTPE
+220 ERQEALE

-247 GDNLAETTDSNKIK
+247 VENDQAGDNLAETTDFNKTK
-261 ILDLSRTNLRGANL
+261 FLDLSRTNLR
-275 NRANLNRA
+275 
-283 SLHLANL
+283 
-290 NGAFLEE
+290 E
-297 ANLDG
+297 
-302 ANLNR
+302 

-318 KLIGANLIGAN
+318 DLNRANLDEAILYRAILKGAYLFGAELIGAN
-329 LNGANLNGANLNG
+329 LNGAELIGANLYGANLNRANLIGANLGANLYGANLNG
-342 ANLIGAKLIGA
+342 AYLWGAKVD
-353 NLNGA
+353 
-358 NLNGAFLIGA
+358 
-368 FLIEA
+368 
-373 NLEEANLNGA
+373 
-383 NLNGASLNG
+383 
-392 AFLRGAFLI
+392 
-401 GANLNG
+401 
-407 ASLNGAFLR
+407 
-416 GAFLNGAEGLNPEQI
+416 PKQI
-431 KSACSWEKAIYTEA
+431 KSACFWEKAIHTQV
-445 KWDEDKQ
+445 KWDKDKQ
-452 LWVVADREAN
+452 LWVAADREAN

-474 SDPPNPRLFSA
+474 SDPRNPID
-485 LCDNFCLW
+485 CN
-493 NREMLTGDETS
+493 TK
-504 TFP
+504 

>member
-10 PLELHQIKAYEFYQK
+10 PLELHQIKAHEFYQK

-42 KEYLSQHPRAI
+42 KEYFSQHPRAI

-108 RTFAID
+108 RTFAIE

-123 GLIATLLAGIGLIVN
+123 GLIATLLAGIGLFVN
-138 YFNSQAEMQLTQQR
+138 YLNSQAERQLIQER

-166 SGKEEVVIGG
+166 NDKEEVVIGG

-210 NKRQLKPEAE
+210 NIEQLEPAARQKVL
-220 EREKTPE
+220 E

-247 GDNLAETTDSNKIK
+247 VENDQAGDNLAETTDPNKTK
-261 ILDLSRTNLRGANL
+261 FLDLSRTNLREADLNGADLNGAYLNRANLNGAYLDGAYLNQAKLNGAYLEEANLIGAKLNGAYLEGAYL

-283 SLHLANL
+283 
-290 NGAFLEE
+290 
-297 ANLDG
+297 NLDG
-302 ANLNR
+302 ANLEEAKLNGAYLNR
-307 ANLNG
+307 ANLNR
-312 ANLDGA
+312 
-318 KLIGANLIGAN
+318 ANLIGAN
-329 LNGANLNGANLNG
+329 LNGANLIAANLIAANLNG
-342 ANLIGAKLIGA
+342 AEDLH
-353 NLNGA
+353 
-358 NLNGAFLIGA
+358 
-368 FLIEA
+368 
-373 NLEEANLNGA
+373 
-383 NLNGASLNG
+383 
-392 AFLRGAFLI
+392 
-401 GANLNG
+401 
-407 ASLNGAFLR
+407 
-416 GAFLNGAEGLNPEQI
+416 PEQI
-431 KSACSWEKAIYTEA
+431 KSACFWEKAIHRGAY
-445 KWDEDKQ
+445 WDTDKQ
-452 LWVVADREAN
+452 LWVAADREAN

-474 SDPPNPRLFSA
+474 SDPPNPID
-485 LCDNFCLW
+485 CN
-493 NREMLTGDETS
+493 TK
-504 TFP
+504 

>member
-10 PLELHQIKAYEFYQK
+10 PLELHQIKAHEFYQK

-123 GLIATLLAGIGLIVN
+123 GLIATLLAGIGLFVN
-138 YFNSQAEMQLTQQR
+138 YLNSQAERQLIQER

-210 NKRQLKPEAE
+210 NIQQLKPE
-220 EREKTPE
+220 ERKKALE

-247 GDNLAETTDSNKIK
+247 VENDQAGDNLAETTNPNKIK
-261 ILDLSRTNLRGANL
+261 ILDLSGTNLRGADLIGANLFGANLFGANLYGAKLWVAYLNGANLFGANL
-275 NRANLNRA
+275 NRADLNR
-283 SLHLANL
+283 
-290 NGAFLEE
+290 
-297 ANLDG
+297 

-312 ANLDGA
+312 ANLNGA
-318 KLIGANLIGAN
+318 NLNRANLNRANLIGANLIGANLNGANLIGAN

-342 ANLIGAKLIGA
+342 ANLNGA

-358 NLNGAFLIGA
+358 NLNGANLIA
-368 FLIEA
+368 A
-373 NLEEANLNGA
+373 NLYGA
-383 NLNGASLNG
+383 V
-392 AFLRGAFLI
+392 
-401 GANLNG
+401 
-407 ASLNGAFLR
+407 
-416 GAFLNGAEGLNPEQI
+416 GLNPEQI
-431 KSACSWEKAIYTEA
+431 KSACFWERAIHTQA

-452 LWVVADREAN
+452 LWVAADREAN
-462 QREIEKLKRDKN
+462 QREIDKLKRDKN
-474 SDPPNPRLFSA
+474 SDPPNPIN
-485 LCDNFCLW
+485 CN
-493 NREMLTGDETS
+493 TK
-504 TFP
+504 

>member
-1 MVPKKSPRI
+1 MVPRKSPRI
-10 PLELHQIKAYEFYQK
+10 PLELHQIKAHEFYQK

-42 KEYLSQHPRAI
+42 KEYFSQHPRAI

-63 GGKRLIK
+63 RGKRLIK

-108 RTFAID
+108 RTFAIE

-123 GLIATLLAGIGLIVN
+123 GLIATLSAGIGLFVN
-138 YFNSQAEMQLTQQR
+138 YLNSQAERQLIQER

-166 SGKEEVVIGG
+166 NPKEEVVIGG

-210 NKRQLKPEAE
+210 NIEQLEPE
-220 EREKTPE
+220 ERQEALE

-247 GDNLAETTDSNKIK
+247 VENDQAGDNLAETTDPNKIK

-275 NRANLNRA
+275 NGANLNRA
-283 SLHLANL
+283 YLEGANLYLANL
-290 NGAFLEE
+290 NGAYLIGAKLTQAKLTQ
-297 ANLDG
+297 ANLTE

-307 ANLNG
+307 ANLIEAKLNGAVLIEANLNGAYLNGAYLNGAYLGGAGLGG
-312 ANLDGA
+312 ANLNGA
-318 KLIGANLIGAN
+318 YLNGAYLNGAYLNGAYLNGAYLNGAYLNRANLNRANLIGAN
-329 LNGANLNGANLNG
+329 LNGAY
-342 ANLIGAKLIGA
+342 
-353 NLNGA
+353 
-358 NLNGAFLIGA
+358 
-368 FLIEA
+368 
-373 NLEEANLNGA
+373 LEEANLNGA
-383 NLNGASLNG
+383 Y
-392 AFLRGAFLI
+392 LI
-401 GANLNG
+401 GANLNR
-407 ASLNGAFLR
+407 ANLW
-416 GAFLNGAEGLNPEQI
+416 GAEVDPKQI
-431 KSACSWEKAIYTEA
+431 KSACFWESAIYTQA
-445 KWDEDKQ
+445 KWDKDKQ
-452 LWVVADREAN
+452 LWVAADPKAN

-474 SDPPNPRLFSA
+474 SDPPNPINCNTKSF
-485 LCDNFCLW
+485 N
-493 NREMLTGDETS
+493 
-504 TFP
+504 

>member
-210 NKRQLKPEAE
+210 NIQQLKPEAE

-283 SLHLANL
+283 
-290 NGAFLEE
+290 
-297 ANLDG
+297 NLDG
-302 ANLNR
+302 AKLIGANLIGAFLNG

-312 ANLDGA
+312 ANLNGA
-318 KLIGANLIGAN
+318 NLIGANLIGAN
-329 LNGANLNGANLNG
+329 LNGANLNGAFLKG
-342 ANLIGAKLIGA
+342 ANLIGA
-353 NLNGA
+353 
-358 NLNGAFLIGA
+358 F
-368 FLIEA
+368 
-373 NLEEANLNGA
+373 LEEANLNGA
-383 NLNGASLNG
+383 NLN
-392 AFLRGAFLI
+392 
-401 GANLNG
+401 
-407 ASLNGAFLR
+407 

-431 KSACSWEKAIYTEA
+431 KSACFWEKAIYTEA

-504 TFP
+504 IFP

>member
-1 MVPKKSPRI
+1 MAQKKSPRI

-196 VLTSYIRKNSPIPS
+196 VLTSYIRKNSPFPRI
-210 NKRQLKPEAE
+210 R
-220 EREKTPE
+220 
-227 KLPSVSIPVQ
+227 
-237 AALTVIGRRK
+237 
-247 GDNLAETTDSNKIK
+247 DN
-261 ILDLSRTNLRGANL
+261 
-275 NRANLNRA
+275 
-283 SLHLANL
+283 
-290 NGAFLEE
+290 
-297 ANLDG
+297 
-302 ANLNR
+302 
-307 ANLNG
+307 
-312 ANLDGA
+312 
-318 KLIGANLIGAN
+318 
-329 LNGANLNGANLNG
+329 
-342 ANLIGAKLIGA
+342 
-353 NLNGA
+353 
-358 NLNGAFLIGA
+358 
-368 FLIEA
+368 
-373 NLEEANLNGA
+373 
-383 NLNGASLNG
+383 
-392 AFLRGAFLI
+392 
-401 GANLNG
+401 
-407 ASLNGAFLR
+407 
-416 GAFLNGAEGLNPEQI
+416 
-431 KSACSWEKAIYTEA
+431 
-445 KWDEDKQ
+445 
-452 LWVVADREAN
+452 
-462 QREIEKLKRDKN
+462 
-474 SDPPNPRLFSA
+474 
-485 LCDNFCLW
+485 
-493 NREMLTGDETS
+493 
-504 TFP
+504 

>member
-1 MVPKKSPRI
+1 MAQKKSPRI

-63 GGKRLIK
+63 RGKRLIK

-166 SGKEEVVIGG
+166 NNKEEVVIGG

-210 NKRQLKPEAE
+210 NIQQLEPE
-220 EREKTPE
+220 EREKALE

-247 GDNLAETTDSNKIK
+247 VENDQAGDNLAETTDSNKIK
-261 ILDLSRTNLRGANL
+261 ILDLSRTNLR
-275 NRANLNRA
+275 
-283 SLHLANL
+283 
-290 NGAFLEE
+290 E
-297 ANLDG
+297 
-302 ANLNR
+302 

-318 KLIGANLIGAN
+318 NLNGANLYRAN
-329 LNGANLNGANLNG
+329 LNGANLNGANLYRAHLNGAILYRAHLNGAILNGAILNGAILFGADLYGAHLNRANLNRANLYGANLNEAYLYGANLNG
-342 ANLIGAKLIGA
+342 ANLYGANLYGANLNEAYLYGANLNGANLYGANLNEAYLYGA

-358 NLNGAFLIGA
+358 NLN
-368 FLIEA
+368 EA
-373 NLEEANLNGA
+373 KDLH
-383 NLNGASLNG
+383 
-392 AFLRGAFLI
+392 
-401 GANLNG
+401 
-407 ASLNGAFLR
+407 
-416 GAFLNGAEGLNPEQI
+416 PEQI
-431 KSACSWEKAIYTEA
+431 KSACFWERAIYTEA

-452 LWVVADREAN
+452 LWVAEDWKAN

-474 SDPPNPRLFSA
+474 SDPRNPIN
-485 LCDNFCLW
+485 CN
-493 NREMLTGDETS
+493 TK
-504 TFP
+504 

>member
-10 PLELHQIKAYEFYQK
+10 PLELHQIKAYEFYQQ

-42 KEYLSQHPRAI
+42 KEYFSQHPRAI

-210 NKRQLKPEAE
+210 NIQQLEPE
-220 EREKTPE
+220 ERQKALE

-247 GDNLAETTDSNKIK
+247 VENDQAGDNLAGTTDSNKIK
-261 ILDLSRTNLRGANL
+261 FLDLSGTNLRGANLILANLNLANLNGANLIGANLIGANLIGANLNEAYLYGAYLNRANLNEAYLDRAYLNRANLNGAILDRADLIGADLNEADLIGANL

-283 SLHLANL
+283 
-290 NGAFLEE
+290 
-297 ANLDG
+297 
-302 ANLNR
+302 NLNR
-307 ANLNG
+307 AN
-312 ANLDGA
+312 
-318 KLIGANLIGAN
+318 LIGANLIGAV
-329 LNGANLNGANLNG
+329 
-342 ANLIGAKLIGA
+342 
-353 NLNGA
+353 
-358 NLNGAFLIGA
+358 
-368 FLIEA
+368 
-373 NLEEANLNGA
+373 
-383 NLNGASLNG
+383 
-392 AFLRGAFLI
+392 
-401 GANLNG
+401 
-407 ASLNGAFLR
+407 
-416 GAFLNGAEGLNPEQI
+416 GLNPEQI
-431 KSACSWEKAIYTEA
+431 KSACFWERAIHTQA

-452 LWVVADREAN
+452 LWVAADREAN
-462 QREIEKLKRDKN
+462 QREIDKLKRDKN
-474 SDPPNPRLFSA
+474 SDPPNPID
-485 LCDNFCLW
+485 C
-493 NREMLTGDETS
+493 TTK
-504 TFP
+504 

>member
-10 PLELHQIKAYEFYQK
+10 PLELHQIKAHEFYQK

-210 NKRQLKPEAE
+210 NIQQLKPEAE

-283 SLHLANL
+283 
-290 NGAFLEE
+290 
-297 ANLDG
+297 
-302 ANLNR
+302 
-307 ANLNG
+307 
-312 ANLDGA
+312 NLDGA

-342 ANLIGAKLIGA
+342 A
-353 NLNGA
+353 
-358 NLNGAFLIGA
+358 FLKGA

-373 NLEEANLNGA
+373 FLEEANLNGA
-383 NLNGASLNG
+383 NLN
-392 AFLRGAFLI
+392 
-401 GANLNG
+401 
-407 ASLNGAFLR
+407 

-493 NREMLTGDETS
+493 NREMLTGQD
-504 TFP
+504 F

>member
-10 PLELHQIKAYEFYQK
+10 PLELHQIKAHEFYQK

-42 KEYLSQHPRAI
+42 KEYFSQHPRAI

-63 GGKRLIK
+63 RGKRLIK

-138 YFNSQAEMQLTQQR
+138 YFNSQAERQLTQQR

-210 NKRQLKPEAE
+210 NIQQLKPE

-261 ILDLSRTNLRGANL
+261 ILDLSRTNLRGVNL

-283 SLHLANL
+283 NLDGANL

-297 ANLDG
+297 AN
-302 ANLNR
+302 
-307 ANLNG
+307 
-312 ANLDGA
+312 
-318 KLIGANLIGAN
+318 
-329 LNGANLNGANLNG
+329 
-342 ANLIGAKLIGA
+342 
-353 NLNGA
+353 
-358 NLNGAFLIGA
+358 
-368 FLIEA
+368 
-373 NLEEANLNGA
+373 
-383 NLNGASLNG
+383 
-392 AFLRGAFLI
+392 
-401 GANLNG
+401 
-407 ASLNGAFLR
+407 
-416 GAFLNGAEGLNPEQI
+416 LNGAEGLNPEQI
-431 KSACSWEKAIYTEA
+431 KSACFWEKAIHRGAY
-445 KWDEDKQ
+445 WDTDKQ
-452 LWVVADREAN
+452 LWVAADREAN

-474 SDPPNPRLFSA
+474 SDPPNPID
-485 LCDNFCLW
+485 CN
-493 NREMLTGDETS
+493 TK
-504 TFP
+504 

>member
-1 MVPKKSPRI
+1 MAQKKSPRI
-10 PLELHQIKAYEFYQK
+10 PLELHQIKAYEFYQQ

-63 GGKRLIK
+63 RGKRLIK

-123 GLIATLLAGIGLIVN
+123 GLIATLLAGIGIALN
-138 YFNSQAEMQLTQQR
+138 YGNSQAEMQLTQQR

-166 SGKEEVVIGG
+166 NNKEEVVIGG

-210 NKRQLKPEAE
+210 NIEQLEPAARQKVL
-220 EREKTPE
+220 E

-247 GDNLAETTDSNKIK
+247 VENDQAGDNLAETTDPNKIK
-261 ILDLSRTNLRGANL
+261 ILDLSRTNLRGAK
-275 NRANLNRA
+275 
-283 SLHLANL
+283 L
-290 NGAFLEE
+290 NGADLKG

-302 ANLNR
+302 ANLNGAKLWV

-312 ANLDGA
+312 ANLNGA
-318 KLIGANLIGAN
+318 ELIGADLYGADLYGANLFGAN
-329 LNGANLNGANLNG
+329 LNGANLNGADLNLAELNG
-342 ANLIGAKLIGA
+342 AYLYGA

-358 NLNGAFLIGA
+358 NLN
-368 FLIEA
+368 EA
-373 NLEEANLNGA
+373 KDLH
-383 NLNGASLNG
+383 
-392 AFLRGAFLI
+392 
-401 GANLNG
+401 
-407 ASLNGAFLR
+407 
-416 GAFLNGAEGLNPEQI
+416 PEQI
-431 KSACSWEKAIYTEA
+431 KSACFWEKAIHTQA
-445 KWDEDKQ
+445 KWDFDKE
-452 LWVVADREAN
+452 LWVAADREAN

-474 SDPPNPRLFSA
+474 SDPPNPID
-485 LCDNFCLW
+485 CN
-493 NREMLTGDETS
+493 TK
-504 TFP
+504 

>member
-1 MVPKKSPRI
+1 MAQKKSPRI

-63 GGKRLIK
+63 REKRLIK

-108 RTFAID
+108 RTFAIE

-196 VLTSYIRKNSPIPS
+196 VLTSYIPKNPPIPS
-210 NKRQLKPEAE
+210 NIQQLKPAA
-220 EREKTPE
+220 REKALE
-227 KLPSVSIPVQ
+227 KPPSVSIPVQ

-247 GDNLAETTDSNKIK
+247 VENDQAGDNLAETTDFNKIK
-261 ILDLSRTNLRGANL
+261 ILDLSRTNLR
-275 NRANLNRA
+275 
-283 SLHLANL
+283 
-290 NGAFLEE
+290 
-297 ANLDG
+297 
-302 ANLNR
+302 
-307 ANLNG
+307 
-312 ANLDGA
+312 
-318 KLIGANLIGAN
+318 
-329 LNGANLNGANLNG
+329 
-342 ANLIGAKLIGA
+342 
-353 NLNGA
+353 
-358 NLNGAFLIGA
+358 
-368 FLIEA
+368 
-373 NLEEANLNGA
+373 EANLNGA
-383 NLNGASLNG
+383 NLNGAQLYRANLYG
-392 AFLRGAFLI
+392 AYLYRAYLYRANLYRANLKGANLK

-407 ASLNGAFLR
+407 ANLILANLKGANLY
-416 GAFLNGAEGLNPEQI
+416 GAYLKGANLYGAEDLYPESI
-431 KSACSWEKAIYTEA
+431 KSACFWEKAIYTEP

-452 LWVVADREAN
+452 LWVAADREAN
-462 QREIEKLKRDKN
+462 QREIDKLKRDKN
-474 SDPPNPRLFSA
+474 SDPPNPID
-485 LCDNFCLW
+485 CN
-493 NREMLTGDETS
+493 TK
-504 TFP
+504 